1 MASPSSQGML
11 PIVEVLGV
19 EAATLTN
26 ADQTVEAPV
35 VIITIRPE
43 PHRSWQ
49 SFSFT
54 VGWQQAARLRD
65 DLARLLDQYRP
76 AT

>member
-1 MASPSSQGML
+1 MARQSSRGIL

-19 EAATLTN
+19 DAATLTN

-35 VIITIRPE
+35 VFITIRPE

-49 SFSFT
+49 SLSFP
-54 VGWQQAARLRD
+54 VSWQQAARLRD
-65 DLARLLDQYRP
+65 DLTRLLDQYRP
-76 AT
+76 AR